1 MKLEEGLALR
11 ALLPAELVGGSCAW
25 GAVPSQFPAGEGRS
39 PRPHP
44 AHLRQWGP
52 PPHPRSRWTPRVST
66 PTRQPEVP
74 AIPPQGLS
82 AGAAFRLSGAMP
94 KAPFI
99 FLSRGLVNTEPA
111 SGDMGMLG

>member
-52 PPHPRSRWTPRVST
+52 PPTPEADGLPECPLPLASLRSLPSH
-66 PTRQPEVP
+66 
-74 AIPPQGLS
+74 
-82 AGAAFRLSGAMP
+82 P
-94 KAPFI
+94 KA
-99 FLSRGLVNTEPA
+99 
-111 SGDMGMLG
+111 